1 MHREKTNHS
10 RSCFSPKGFQL
21 LSKVNRLICCSMI
34 RSTESSL
41 EQNNGCFHDKP
52 NNQKQRKIVGGRNI
66 RQADYLTEEAKLRL
80 LSFQVPGIP
89 NRLAA
94 FILTLHLSGTRAN
107 ALYLSLLANIIP
119 RWTGG
124 GPTSYSFRLT
134 ACQTQLAMGR
144 NIYSLL
150 LYARPLLLSLQ
161 VPCSEGIPLL
171 GLTFIYVFL
180 ICLIQFKPNFLWEAF
195 CWG

>member
-1 MHREKTNHS
+1 MHRKKTTNHS
-10 RSCFSPKGFQL
+10 RSCISPEGFQF
-21 LSKVNRLICCSMI
+21 LSEVNRLICCSTI
-34 RSTESSL
+34 RSTPSSL

-52 NNQKQRKIVGGRNI
+52 NNQKQRKIAGRKNV

-107 ALYLSLLANIIP
+107 VLYLSLLANVIP

-124 GPTSYSFRLT
+124 GQPHALSGSLLARLTGYGKKHLFHTSLSKTSPPFPTSAPFR
-134 ACQTQLAMGR
+134 R
-144 NIYSLL
+144 DS
-150 LYARPLLLSLQ
+150 PS
-161 VPCSEGIPLL
+161 
-171 GLTFIYVFL
+171 GL
-180 ICLIQFKPNFLWEAF
+180 NFYF
-195 CWG
+195 YF